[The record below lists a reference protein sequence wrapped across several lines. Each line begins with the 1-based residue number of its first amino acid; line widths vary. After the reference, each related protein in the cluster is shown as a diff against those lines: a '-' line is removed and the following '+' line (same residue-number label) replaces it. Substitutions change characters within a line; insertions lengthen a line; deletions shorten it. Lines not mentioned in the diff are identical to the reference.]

1 MRDEACSV
9 ARHFERTL
17 NILIFALNRIMRSVA
32 AARASSSM
40 QNVASE
46 RTGKKLRYAM
56 PARARREAVMHDDDG
71 GSHAKFE
78 KTDVCSVF

>member
-1 MRDEACSV
+1 
-9 ARHFERTL
+9 
-17 NILIFALNRIMRSVA
+17 
-32 AARASSSM
+32 M